1 MMKLWR
7 RKGERGFTLIEL
19 LVVIAIIGILAGM
32 LLPAVSSARERARRA
47 SCMSNLSQI
56 GKALVMYSMDND
68 ERFPGHFYDLGDEYI
83 TQPRVFICKSA
94 TAKWGPAQ
102 AVSSTAMQDTNCA
115 YRLTVQLADGNST
128 PMSAAADANT
138 MVACDK
144 TGGAT
149 DDQALSW
156 DTVDTAFGGN
166 HANRGGNLLYVDGS
180 AVWVNRGPDSDEWGG
195 SGGDTNMLGLAD
207 LAAMVGN

>member
-1 MMKLWR
+1 MRFWR

-68 ERFPGHFYDLGDEYI
+68 ERFPGHFHELGDEYI
-83 TQPRVFICKSA
+83 TQPRVFVCKSA
-94 TAKWGPAQ
+94 TSKWGPAQ
-102 AVSSTAMQDTNCA
+102 TVDSTSMTETNCA
-115 YRLTVQLADGNST
+115 YALTVTLVDGES
-128 PMSAAADANT
+128 MSASADANS

-144 TGGAT
+144 SAAAGSTTIGLAWGTGPTDFGA
-149 DDQALSW
+149 
-156 DTVDTAFGGN
+156 N
-166 HANRGGNLLYVDGS
+166 HAKKGGNLLYADGS
-180 AVWVNRGPDSDEWGG
+180 VLWVNTGGEQGEWGDTTSG
-195 SGGDTNMLGLAD
+195 STNMIGDVD
-207 LAAMVGN
+207 LATMVAN

>member
-68 ERFPGHFYDLGDEYI
+68 ERFPSRFYQLGDEYI

-94 TAKWGPAQ
+94 TAKWGPAK
-102 AVSSTAMQDTNCA
+102 AVNLSDMTATNCA
-115 YRLTVQLADGNST
+115 YALTTKLVDGT
-128 PMSAAADANT
+128 VMSASVDANT

-144 TGGAT
+144 SAAAGTTTVGLDWGTQPT
-149 DDQALSW
+149 D
-156 DTVDTAFGGN
+156 FGGN
-166 HANRGGNLLYVDGS
+166 HAGKGGNLLYVDGS
-180 AVWVNRGPDSDEWGG
+180 AVWINVGTDEGEWGYV
-195 SGGDTNMLGLAD
+195 GGETNTLGNAD
-207 LAAMVGN
+207 LATMAAN

>member
-1 MMKLWR
+1 MMRFWR

-68 ERFPGHFYDLGDEYI
+68 ERFPGHFHELGDEYI
-83 TQPRVFICKSA
+83 TQPRVFVCKSA
-94 TAKWGPAQ
+94 TSKWGPAQ
-102 AVSSTAMQDTNCA
+102 TVDSTSMTETNCA
-115 YRLTVQLADGNST
+115 YALTVTLVDGES
-128 PMSAAADANT
+128 MSASADANS

-144 TGGAT
+144 SAAAGSTTIGLAWGTGPTDFGA
-149 DDQALSW
+149 
-156 DTVDTAFGGN
+156 N
-166 HANRGGNLLYVDGS
+166 HAKKGGNLLYADGS
-180 AVWVNRGPDSDEWGG
+180 VLWVNTGGEQGEWGDETSG
-195 SGGDTNMLGLAD
+195 STNMIGDVD
-207 LAAMVGN
+207 LATMVAN

>member
-1 MMKLWR
+1 MMRFWR

-68 ERFPGHFYDLGDEYI
+68 ERFPRNFYQLGGEYI

-94 TAKWGPAQ
+94 TSKWGPGRS
-102 AVSSTAMQDTNCA
+102 VNSTYLTATNCA
-115 YRLTVQLADGNST
+115 YALVVELADTSD
-128 PMSAAADANT
+128 MSASADANS

-144 TGGAT
+144 SGIKGAT
-149 DDQALSW
+149 
-156 DTVDTAFGGN
+156 TVGLTWGTGPTDFGGN
-166 HANRGGNLLYVDGS
+166 HAKKGGNLLYADGS
-180 AVWVNRGPDSDEWGG
+180 VLWVNTGGEQGEWGDETSG
-195 SGGDTNMLGLAD
+195 STNMIGDVD
-207 LAAMVGN
+207 LATMVAN